1 MFYSVRKTVL
11 PKKIIVIEDDMLFV
25 QKAVVKKENE
35 KLVILTTW
43 IKQKHP

>member
-11 PKKIIVIEDDMLFV
+11 SKKIIVIEDDMLFV
-25 QKAVVKKENE
+25 QKAVVKNENE